1 MQMAAKHWFVSVAS
15 MEIKWLLLYFDLIMH
30 ILSSIAKS
38 CSKEIMYCRL
48 LVMEVGGVFFPPP
61 LSLVVYLVNVSERK

>member
-1 MQMAAKHWFVSVAS
+1 MQMAVSVAS